1 MDYAGGVC
9 EHYNGKH
16 EATEITSTA
25 SGEHAREAGGY
36 NEEVDPY
43 NSTYEDTRAM
53 RRMGRSQE
61 LIRHYRVFSM
71 VSFVG
76 MATAAWE
83 LTLYQVTPALRDG
96 GLPSLIYSNI
106 WIFSAFVPVVLS
118 LAEMSSMAP
127 IAGAQYHWVSE
138 FAPEKY
144 QKFLSY
150 MTGWTSTLALQAGN
164 ASGIF
169 IIGTLVQAIILIHQ
183 PDYIFENWHATL
195 LAIAVVGLTIIANV
209 YCSRLLPYWQN
220 PVFVINI
227 LAYFAFLIPVW
238 CYAPRTT
245 SEHVWTRWENSGGWS
260 SLTVAVLVGQLPAI
274 TSQSGIDTAAHMSE
288 EVRNASTSVPKVMIS
303 VFGITFLLNI
313 MTVVTLCY
321 HITDVQAAL
330 NDPSLY
336 PSIWVLRQSMS
347 DTWLTV
353 LLVVQCIFLL
363 FSNFSYLAAVSRDLF
378 AFARD
383 GGLPFS
389 SWLAQV
395 DKERKIPTN
404 AYYLSAAVA
413 ALLSLIY
420 IGSPVALYAI
430 GSLLCCAMMQCFCF
444 SISCVLWRRIY
455 HPETLPHARFSLG
468 KFGIP
473 INAAAVAVVVW
484 SFFWAFWPQSY
495 PVTAEGF
502 NWSVAIFV
510 PTIIAALIYYVFKG
524 RYVYDGPV
532 ALVEGRKKRVS

>member
-1 MDYAGGVC
+1 MASEGGAP
-9 EHYNGKH
+9 EHSNGRN
-16 EATEITSTA
+16 EVFEMTFSA
-25 SGEHAREAGGY
+25 SGEHAREEGY
-36 NEEVDPY
+36 NEEAEVY
-43 NSTYEDTRAM
+43 KSTYNDVKAM
-53 RRMGRSQE
+53 KRMGRSQE

-83 LTLYQVTPALRDG
+83 MTLYQVTPALRDG
-96 GLPSLIYSNI
+96 GLPLLMYSNI
-106 WIFSAFVPVVLS
+106 WIFCAFIPVVLS
-118 LAEMSSMAP
+118 MAEMSSMAP

-150 MTGWTSTLALQAGN
+150 LTGWTSTLALQAGN
-164 ASGIF
+164 ASGLF
-169 IIGTLVQAIILIHQ
+169 LIGTLVQAMILMHK
-183 PDYIFENWHATL
+183 PDYVFENWHATL
-195 LAIAVVGLTIIANV
+195 LAIAVVGLTLVVNV
-209 YCSRLLPYWQN
+209 YCSRILPYWQN

-227 LAYFAFLIPVW
+227 LAYFAFIIPVW
-238 CYAPRTT
+238 CNAPSTT
-245 SEHVWTRWENSGGWS
+245 SEHVWTKWENSGGWS

-274 TSQSGIDTAAHMSE
+274 TSQTGMDAAAHMSE
-288 EVRNASTSVPKVMIS
+288 EVRNAPSSVPKVMIS
-303 VFGITFLLNI
+303 VFFLNFFLNI
-313 MTVVTLCY
+313 ATVLTLCY
-321 HITDVQAAL
+321 HMPDVQAAL
-330 NDPSLY
+330 DEPTMY
-336 PSIWVLRQSMS
+336 PAIWVLRRSMS
-347 DTWLTV
+347 DLWVTV

-383 GGLPFS
+383 RGLPCS
-389 SWLAQV
+389 SWLAKV
-395 DKERKIPTN
+395 DKKRKIPTN
-404 AYYLSAAVA
+404 AYYLSATFA

-430 GSLLCCAMMQCFCF
+430 GSLLCCAIMQCFCF

-455 HPETLPHARFSLG
+455 YPETLPYARFSLG
-468 KFGIP
+468 KFGVP
-473 INAAAVAVVVW
+473 INAVAVFVVVW

-510 PTIIAALIYYVFKG
+510 PTIMAALIYYIFKG
-524 RYVYDGPV
+524 RHVYDGAV
-532 ALVEGRKKRVS
+532 VLVEGRKMHDS